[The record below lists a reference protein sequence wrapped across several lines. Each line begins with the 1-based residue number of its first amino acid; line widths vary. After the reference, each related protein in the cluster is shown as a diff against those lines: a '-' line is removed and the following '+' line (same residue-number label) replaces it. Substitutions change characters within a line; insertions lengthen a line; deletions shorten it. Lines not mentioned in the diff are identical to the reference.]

1 MPAISKISDPFDSTF
16 TKQISHATSIHTDL
30 GVAAEAALAAGKI
43 IANGFG
49 KFHSIDE
56 KSVGDFVSEVDQL
69 ADQAVCSVLAADS
82 DTPILSEELHP
93 EISGEIKDFWIV
105 DPLDATSAFLMQA
118 GKQYPSVLIAKYQ
131 DGRVV
136 LGLAFF
142 PLTGEWFYG
151 YRDQGAFKDGECLRV
166 PETDSNL
173 QDIWVEMNHYGD
185 STLETQSFSVLRD
198 RLRTSDGAR
207 MVTTTV
213 PNSGVALRVAES
225 DTGLAAAIHDNSPAK
240 IKQAPWDVAPVK
252 LIIEEAGGVFLNL
265 KGQPI
270 DPFVAEVS
278 VIARSK
284 QLADQIIHLAN
295 R

>member
-1 MPAISKISDPFDSTF
+1 MPAISKTLAPFNSRF
-16 TKQISHATSIHTDL
+16 NEQISHATSIHSDL

-43 IANGFG
+43 IADGFG
-49 KFHSIDE
+49 KFHNIDQ
-56 KSVGDFVSEVDQL
+56 KSVGDFVTEVDKR
-69 ADQAVCSVLAADS
+69 ADQAICLVLAADS
-82 DTPILSEELHP
+82 DTAILSEELHP
-93 EISGEIKDFWIV
+93 EISDDIKDFWIV

-151 YRDQGAFKDGECLRV
+151 YRDRGAFKDGKPLRV
-166 PETDSNL
+166 PEADSQL
-173 QDIWVEMNHYGD
+173 QDVWVEMNHYGD
-185 STLETQSFSVLRD
+185 SKHETKSFSVLRD
-198 RLRTSDGAR
+198 RLRTNDGAR

-225 DTGLAAAIHDNSPAK
+225 DTGLAAAIHDNSPRN

-284 QLADQIIHLAN
+284 QLADQIIQLAN